1 MNEIIIYNHIMVTM
15 PICTITNDE
24 TEIKKAMCSIYD
36 AYPVLRMDYKQM
48 CFSFL

>member
-24 TEIKKAMCSIYD
+24 TEIKKPC
-36 AYPVLRMDYKQM
+36 VLFMMLTQY
-48 CFSFL
+48 